1 MAPSI
6 ELTRLRT
13 LEYSRFLTEDVP
25 ETGTSIGE
33 DVGDIFAQSLSSDDA
48 TLAGIHPPWKRNLH
62 ALLEHPRSSPS
73 AFLLH
78 MTMLF
83 LILFSA
89 LVTVME
95 TVPAFHA
102 ISTRAWFGV
111 ETSLVAIFTVEYIA
125 RCFAW
130 SGTWFSLLKWQTCGW
145 FSIFLKKKNSSRV

>member
-6 ELTRLRT
+6 ELAPLHST
-13 LEYSRFLTEDVP
+13 EYSTFLTEDILPPQPSPPPHNFVHQP
-25 ETGTSIGE
+25 LGPE
-33 DVGDIFAQSLSSDDA
+33 DVTA
-48 TLAGIHPPWKRNLH
+48 TALAEIHPPWKRNLH
-62 ALLEHPRSSPS
+62 ALLELPKSSPS

-89 LVTVME
+89 LVTVLE

-111 ETSLVAIFTVEYIA
+111 ETSLVAIFTDRKSV
-125 RCFAW
+125 
-130 SGTWFSLLKWQTCGW
+130 
-145 FSIFLKKKNSSRV
+145 V